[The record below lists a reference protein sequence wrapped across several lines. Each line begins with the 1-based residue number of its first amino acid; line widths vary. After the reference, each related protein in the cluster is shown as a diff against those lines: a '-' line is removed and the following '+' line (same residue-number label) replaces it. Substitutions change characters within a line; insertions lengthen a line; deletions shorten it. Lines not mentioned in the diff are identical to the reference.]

1 MNPGTRAVLINFGF
15 TLLGAAIGIG
25 IARYFYRRANI
36 DTLRLRRK
44 ETIERLQQ
52 ELKDNTSK
60 ELFGK
65 RALGDYVK
73 YPFPPLT
80 TSALN
85 RFADDFGILKMKEK
99 SLKQKIENLKIKIR
113 TFNDHV
119 SQLNIEMAVA
129 TFNPKISEEQR
140 EFLVDHQRE
149 INEEYKEIKNQMLE
163 LLNDVDRSCTSL
175 IKKGKFTEKER

>member
-1 MNPGTRAVLINFGF
+1 MSPGTEVALINLCF
-15 TLLGAAIGIG
+15 TLLGAGIGIG
-25 IARYFYRRANI
+25 TTWYFSTVKILKDHRR
-36 DTLRLRRK
+36 
-44 ETIERLQQ
+44 ETVKHLQQ
-52 ELKDNTSK
+52 ELKDNTNK
-60 ELFGK
+60 ELFSK

-85 RFADDFGILKMKEK
+85 RFADDFGILKMKEE
-99 SLKQKIENLKIKIR
+99 SLKQKIEDLKIKIR

-129 TFNPKISEEQR
+129 AFNPKISEEQR

-149 INEEYKEIKNQMLE
+149 INEEYKEIKNQMLG
-163 LLNDVDRSCTSL
+163 LLNDVDRNYTSL
-175 IKKGKFTEKER
+175 VKKGKFTKKER